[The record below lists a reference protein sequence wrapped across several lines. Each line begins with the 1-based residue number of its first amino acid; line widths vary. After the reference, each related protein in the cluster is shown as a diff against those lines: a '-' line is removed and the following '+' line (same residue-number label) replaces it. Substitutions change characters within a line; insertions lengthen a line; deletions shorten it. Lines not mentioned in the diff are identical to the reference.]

1 MVSALYT
8 CHDQTFLFRYI
19 FWLFP
24 DIKIAVQV
32 KTNQETQSF
41 TIAQFATL
49 HLWILPLNVIMWQST
64 LYEIPLRHSSQLNSS
79 WLTSVSWESSTPF

>member
-24 DIKIAVQV
+24 DLKIAVQV
-32 KTNQETQSF
+32 KTNHETQSF
-41 TIAQFATL
+41 TLMDFTL
-49 HLWILPLNVIMWQST
+49 ERNYVAINAL
-64 LYEIPLRHSSQLNSS
+64 
-79 WLTSVSWESSTPF
+79 